1 MNEIN
6 KTLVFSGLAG
16 AFVAL
21 AYFTS
26 PQPSDVATKQSRM
39 GQALFETFES
49 TEATG
54 IEIVE
59 IDEEEL
65 EAKSIEVVKT
75 EKGWFIRRAGQ
86 PDYPA
91 NAENQVKDVSTIL
104 FDLSILDT
112 ASEAAGEHKDFGV
125 LDPSKAQPGDKGVG
139 KMIALKNSS
148 GSNLAQLIIGRP
160 VEGLGNVHY
169 VRKPSENNV
178 YTAELQNVNDVTTKF
193 VDWVEKD
200 FLDLDKFKVK
210 RVTLDNYEVN
220 LAQGQLNRSTPPF
233 VLDYENSEWKLS
245 GTALTDKEELNKDRL
260 DEMRDSFDDLEII
273 DVERKP
279 EILIN
284 NLKQGN
290 EFFSNLKDAKNQAV
304 VQSLQQKG
312 FYTVAVKN
320 PTGEVFP
327 KVVSN
332 KGEILV
338 GMEDGVEYVLRFGET
353 YRGAENEENATGD
366 SRYIYA
372 FAQLNESLID
382 PPALEAVP
390 EPLTEPATEA
400 NASAPSD
407 SNATDGEKG
416 DEGEKGEATPKK
428 SIDERMKRLEKL
440 NEKQLQTNKELE
452 ELHKRMEEKYGK
464 GDEPPALTPP
474 GPPPNFT
481 PPSAPPSAPPEL
493 KDAPPLTFAQKK
505 ASRDAEIARIQASNA
520 NKQREF
526 REKVKKAQE
535 RVKELNENLA
545 GWYYVISNDV
555 YDKIRLDRNDFVKPK
570 EVQEGDKPLE
580 VRASHI
586 LISFKGADRA
596 DADVTRTKE
605 EARAEAERI
614 RKLIVDEGK
623 DFAEMA
629 SEHSNGPSKTEGGD
643 LGKFKFE
650 VMAPAFSKAA
660 FALEVDAVSEVVET
674 GFGFHVIKRTE

>member
-1 MNEIN
+1 MNETN
-6 KTLVFSGLAG
+6 KTLFFSGLA
-16 AFVAL
+16 AIFVAL

-26 PQPSDVATKQSRM
+26 PQPSDDAAKQSRM
-39 GQALFETFES
+39 GQALFATFDS

-75 EKGWFIRRAGQ
+75 EKGWFIRRAGR

-91 NAENQVKDVSTIL
+91 NADNQVKDVSSIL
-104 FDLSILDT
+104 FGLSILDT
-112 ASEAAGEHKDFGV
+112 ASGVAGEHKDFGV
-125 LDPSKAQPGDKGVG
+125 LDPSKAQAGDKGVG
-139 KMIALKNSS
+139 KMISLKNSS
-148 GSNLAQLIIGRP
+148 GSNLAQLIIGRA
-160 VEGLGNVHY
+160 VDGLGNVHY
-169 VRKPSENNV
+169 VRKPGENNV
-178 YTAELQNVNDVTTKF
+178 FTAELQNVNDVTTKF

-200 FLDLDKFKVK
+200 FLDLDKFKIK

-245 GTALTDKEELNKDRL
+245 GTALSDKEELNKDRL

-320 PTGEVFP
+320 PAGEVFP

-353 YRGAENEENATGD
+353 YRGAENDENATGD

-372 FAQLNESLID
+372 FAQLNENLID
-382 PPALEAVP
+382 PPALETVP
-390 EPLTEPATEA
+390 EPLTEPVPEA
-400 NASAPSD
+400 NASTPSD

-416 DEGEKGEATPKK
+416 DKGEKGEATPPK
-428 SIDERMKRLEKL
+428 SIGESLPKLDEG
-440 NEKQLQTNKELE
+440 NK
-452 ELHKRMEEKYGK
+452 
-464 GDEPPALTPP
+464 PPALTPP

-481 PPSAPPSAPPEL
+481 PPSAPPSSPPEL

-505 ASRDAEIARIQASNA
+505 ANRDAEIARIQASNA

-555 YDKIRLDRNDFVKPK
+555 YDKIRLDREDFVKIK
-570 EVQEGDKPLE
+570 EKEDGDKPEE

-605 EARAEAERI
+605 EAKAEAERI
-614 RKLIVDEGK
+614 RKLIVDDGK

-629 SEHSNGPSKTEGGD
+629 SEHSNGPSKTKGGD

-650 VMAPAFSKAA
+650 VMAPPFSKAA